1 MSPHLHKN
9 WLCERLFYFNYDT
22 GRCLVTVPFPESALI
37 VLFVIKGGI
46 QSVLFYH
53 SPSWSGERKRRLWRT
68 AGRFL
73 TLCNRTRSW
82 ASLHVDLSHLHV
94 TVNRKKKELVF
105 VLFRVYFGSLPLL
118 SYWIRVQNLLQCTI
132 SPRDFLKRFSF
143 CFLSVG
149 GFGRYKL
156 GKAVRGGDW
165 GFQTD
170 RDKADL
176 QYSALRL
183 PRNLRRLAH
192 PFGRPQPHG
201 LRGPDI
207 QNLGELRGR
216 QAAASAPRTA
226 PEAASLPSPME
237 SRRRR
242 SLCAAGE
249 QAGPWKLRHR
259 HPVPSQSV
267 FRASAAQTIIET
279 RSGPGVLLPASLF
292 LKEEVGGWTRRSM
305 YFLLPWTGFLLTGK
319 QPLNFLEI
327 HWLEG

>member
-183 PRNLRRLAH
+183 PRLL
-192 PFGRPQPHG
+192 QP
-201 LRGPDI
+201 P
-207 QNLGELRGR
+207 
-216 QAAASAPRTA
+216 
-226 PEAASLPSPME
+226 PEAGAPFRPSPAARAPWPWHSEPWRAPGPAGCGVSTADSARSRLSSLPYGVPPAPLAVC
-237 SRRRR
+237 SRGASRA
-242 SLCAAGE
+242 LE
-249 QAGPWKLRHR
+249 T
-259 HPVPSQSV
+259 PSQTPCPEPVSISGQCCTDHNRNPLWTWSFV
-267 FRASAAQTIIET
+267 ACITFPKG
-279 RSGPGVLLPASLF
+279 RSGWVDKKVNVFPVAMDWLSFNRETAS
-292 LKEEVGGWTRRSM
+292 
-305 YFLLPWTGFLLTGK
+305 
-319 QPLNFLEI
+319 
-327 HWLEG
+327 